1 MGFWDLYAKFV
12 GPTREKTISDDPHSR
27 LARRD
32 YEDRNRI
39 KRVEYDEE
47 GNQLLHFEVVI
58 SIAGHS
64 GIPIPWT
71 GKSAEDVRESF
82 IAWLASGDFVTVDFV
97 NNGARKKLTFRGSWV
112 AGFEIGDGK
121 IR

>member
-1 MGFWDLYAKFV
+1 MGFWDVVDKFV
-12 GPTREKTISDDPHSR
+12 SPVREKTVSDDAHSR

-32 YEDRNRI
+32 YEERNRI
-39 KRVEYDEE
+39 KRVEYDDE

-64 GIPIPWT
+64 GIPIPWV
-71 GKSAEDVRESF
+71 GKSQEDVRESF
-82 IAWLASGDFVTVDFV
+82 IRWLASEDFVTVDFT
-97 NNGARKKLTFRGSWV
+97 NNGSRKKLTFRGSWV

-121 IR
+121 VR

>member
-1 MGFWDLYAKFV
+1 MGFWDVYVKVV
-12 GPTREKTISDDPHSR
+12 GPVREKTVVDDARSR

-32 YEDRNRI
+32 YEERNRM
-39 KRVEYDEE
+39 KRVEYDDA

-58 SIAGHS
+58 SIAGYT

-71 GKSAEDVRESF
+71 GTDEKDVRNSF
-82 IAWLASGDFVTVDFV
+82 IEWLASDDFVTVDFTD
-97 NNGARKKLTFRGSWV
+97 NGARKKLTFRGSWV
-112 AGFEIGDGK
+112 AGFTIGDGK